1 MKIPTKPTY
10 SSRTMRHLHWS
21 CCFVEMCVWLL
32 MFIIWVKWHSMSALS
47 VSYVYS
53 GSGNPKKNTTHQ
65 FRLLKQKLLGTTIVM
80 QPCRFVP
87 KKTCSETSSATD
99 GTKLDQN
106 IGFQGL
112 ALLDSGPNL
121 QPCGFSHISF
131 MTTLGR
137 ATLAIQKIGNKMY
150 STCGNQCLWKPPT
163 TPTVEPNIRVSNPS
177 NLRDAQHLFHFDNL
191 ALKLKDSRLT
201 PRGWFGL

>member
-1 MKIPTKPTY
+1 
-10 SSRTMRHLHWS
+10 
-21 CCFVEMCVWLL
+21 
-32 MFIIWVKWHSMSALS
+32 
-47 VSYVYS
+47 
-53 GSGNPKKNTTHQ
+53 
-65 FRLLKQKLLGTTIVM
+65 M

-131 MTTLGR
+131 MTTL
-137 ATLAIQKIGNKMY
+137 ATGHSKNWQQNVQYM
-150 STCGNQCLWKPPT
+150 WKPMPVETSNHVQPLNPT
-163 TPTVEPNIRVSNPS
+163 SGGPIGPISVTRSISFTLITW
-177 NLRDAQHLFHFDNL
+177 H
-191 ALKLKDSRLT
+191 
-201 PRGWFGL
+201 